1 MLWTQMKFAGQK
13 ECGLNNSLF
22 PVEVPVWY
30 GSRGE
35 VSPTWLSVCTEERHR
50 TKDLMERIAHPS
62 NLQKACKQVVQNGG
76 SAGIDKM
83 SVGELKQ
90 WMITNITTLSNQL
103 IDGTFKAQ
111 PTREVLIPKPQGGTR
126 QLGIPTV
133 IDRLVQQAISQ
144 ELNTIYDPSFSP
156 NSFGFRPNRGA
167 HHALKRATEYLQ
179 EGKTTIVDI
188 DLEKFFDKVNH
199 DRLMWLLGTR
209 IGDKKV
215 LRLINQFLQTG
226 ILRDGMVEQR
236 IQGTPQGSPLS
247 PLLSNIV
254 LDELDQELHRRNLS
268 FVRYAD
274 DMLIFVKH
282 KDKAER
288 VQVQITEVI
297 EKRMKL
303 KVNESKSGVRQR
315 SKVVFLGHTFLS
327 KGRLGVSQKNEDRF
341 KAKLKVMT
349 QRNRGESLETIIK
362 QLTSVMRGWLNYFQY
377 ATMKSRM
384 ERIDGWLRRRLKCF
398 RLKQCK
404 RCIGIVRFL
413 RKLGV
418 EETLCWRTGLSG
430 KGWWRLSKS
439 PATNIGMNNRW
450 FEEQGYYSLKSNY
463 QKLHCNSL

>member
-1 MLWTQMKFAGQK
+1 MLATQMNFAGQK
-13 ECGLNNSLF
+13 ECGLHNSLF
-22 PVEVPVWY
+22 PDEMPVWY

-35 VSPTWLSVCTEERHR
+35 VSPTWQSVCTEERHR
-50 TKDLMERIAHPS
+50 TKDLMEQIAHPS
-62 NLQKACKQVVQNGG
+62 NLQEACKQVVHNGG

-83 SVGELKQ
+83 SISELKR
-90 WMITNITTLSNQL
+90 WMSKNIILLSEQL
-103 IDGTFKAQ
+103 KSGRYQ
-111 PTREVLIPKPQGGTR
+111 PQATREVLIPKPQGGTR

-133 IDRLVQQAISQ
+133 IDRMVQQAVSQ
-144 ELNTIYDPSFSP
+144 KLMKIYDTTFSP

-167 HHALKRATEYLQ
+167 HQALKQATQYIM
-179 EGKTTIVDI
+179 EGKTSIVDI

-236 IQGTPQGSPLS
+236 IEGTPQGSPLS

-282 KDKAER
+282 KEKAEKVKLR
-288 VQVQITEVI
+288 LTEMI
-297 EKRMKL
+297 ENRMKL
-303 KVNESKSGVRQR
+303 KVNESKSGIRKR
-315 SKVVFLGHTFLS
+315 NEVVFLGHTFLS
-327 KGRLGVSQKNEDRF
+327 KGRLGLSQKNEDRF
-341 KAKLKVMT
+341 KAKLKEMT
-349 QRNRGESLETIIK
+349 RRKRGESLETILK
-362 QLTSVMRGWLNYFQY
+362 QLTSVQRGWLNYFQH
-377 ATMKSRM
+377 ATMKSKM
-384 ERIDGWLRRRLKCF
+384 EKIDGWLRRRLKCF

-404 RCIGIVRFL
+404 RCIGIVRYL

-430 KGWWRLSKS
+430 KGWWRLSNS

-450 FEEQGYYSLKSNY
+450 FDDLGYYSLKSNY
-463 QKLHCNSL
+463 SKLHCNSL

>member
-1 MLWTQMKFAGQK
+1 MKFAGQK

-22 PVEVPVWY
+22 PMEVPVWY
-30 GSRGE
+30 GDRGE

-62 NLQKACKQVVQNGG
+62 NLQEACKQVVRNGG
-76 SAGIDKM
+76 SAGVDKM
-83 SVGELKQ
+83 SVSELKT
-90 WMITNITTLSNQL
+90 WMSKNIIQLSEQL
-103 IDGTFKAQ
+103 KDGTFKPQA
-111 PTREVLIPKPQGGTR
+111 TREVLIPKPQGGTR

-133 IDRLVQQAISQ
+133 IDRMVQQAVSQ
-144 ELNTIYDPSFSP
+144 ELMKIYDPTFSP

-167 HHALKRATEYLQ
+167 HQALKQATKYVM
-179 EGKTTIVDI
+179 EGKISIVDI

-199 DRLMWLLGTR
+199 DRLMWLLSTR

-274 DMLIFVKH
+274 DMLIFVNH
-282 KDKAER
+282 QEKAEK
-288 VQVQITEVI
+288 VKLKITEVI
-297 EKRMKL
+297 ENRMKL
-303 KVNESKSGVRQR
+303 KVNENKSGIRKR
-315 SKVVFLGHTFLS
+315 NEVVFLGHTFLS
-327 KGRLGVSQKNEDRF
+327 KGRLGVGQKNEDRF
-341 KAKLKVMT
+341 KAKLKEMT
-349 QRNRGESLETIIK
+349 RRKRGESLETIIK

-377 ATMKSRM
+377 ASMKSRM
-384 ERIDGWLRRRLKCF
+384 EKIDGWLRRRLKCF

-430 KGWWRLSKS
+430 KGWWRLSNS
-439 PATNIGMNNRW
+439 PAISIGMNNKW

-463 QKLHCNSL
+463 AKLHCNSL